1 MIKSMSM
8 SVKLRLEMLWWAFT
22 LVLTLVLVLPITTQ
36 IPQYP
41 FLGINILYIITF
53 VTITRHLFLLQHTF
67 IAPFQ
72 RVRLA
77 LIFLMIPFIFYQ
89 IQELNYFQITLDE
102 QGLDFFVSH
111 LPYEDRGSM
120 MRYLYNQMVFFA
132 AGSIIAS
139 FLFPFR
145 MVLSIWRYR
154 NRGGKV

>member
-1 MIKSMSM
+1 M
-8 SVKLRLEMLWWAFT
+8 SVKLRLELLWWAFT
-22 LVLTLVLVLPITTQ
+22 LVLTVALVLPITSR

-41 FLGINILYIITF
+41 FLQINILYIVTFITL
-53 VTITRHLFLLQHTF
+53 TRHLFLLQHTI
-67 IAPFQ
+67 IAPYQ

-102 QGLDFFVSH
+102 QGIDFFVSH
-111 LPYEDRGSM
+111 LPYGNRDSIM
-120 MRYLYNQMVFFA
+120 KYLYNQMVFFA

-145 MVLSIWRYR
+145 MLISVWRFR
-154 NRGGKV
+154 NQGGKV

>member
-1 MIKSMSM
+1 MA
-8 SVKLRLEMLWWAFT
+8 VKLRLELLWWAFT
-22 LVLTLVLVLPITTQ
+22 VVLTLVLVLPITAR
-36 IPQYP
+36 IPAYP
-41 FLGINILYIITF
+41 FLQINILYIVTF
-53 VTITRHLFLLQHTF
+53 ITITRHLFLLQHSL
-67 IAPFQ
+67 IAPYQ
-72 RVRLA
+72 RIRLA

-102 QGLDFFVSH
+102 QGIDFFVSH

-120 MRYLYNQMVFFA
+120 MKYLYNQMVFFA

-145 MVLSIWRYR
+145 MMVSIWRFR